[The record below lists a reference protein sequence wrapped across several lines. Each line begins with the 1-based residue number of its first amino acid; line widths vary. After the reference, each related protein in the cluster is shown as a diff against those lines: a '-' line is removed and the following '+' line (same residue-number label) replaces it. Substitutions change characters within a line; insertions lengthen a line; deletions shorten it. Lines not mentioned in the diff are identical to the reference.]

1 METTSPA
8 AERNKEPILNVLK
21 EIIRGSHKRLLEVG
35 AGNGQHAIYLAPHF
49 PHMQW
54 TASERGEYMVHLNR
68 RIQEGHVP
76 NLTPPFKLEIGVDD
90 FPKFTFDIILTINT
104 FHIMHWKEVKTFI
117 KVSAGRLQEG
127 GKVVIYGAF
136 NYGGQFTAPSNE
148 AFDKSL
154 KEQDPLRGIR
164 NFEDVVGAFEKNGF
178 ALADDFEMPSNNR
191 MLVFTRLK
199 HVSTPKVKSS
209 GSSGGGG
216 KPTNKIPSRR

>member
-1 METTSPA
+1 MEIPSSPA
-8 AERNKEPILNVLK
+8 AERNKEPILSVLK
-21 EIIRGSHKRLLEVG
+21 QVLRGTHKRLLEVG
-35 AGNGQHAIYLAPHF
+35 AGTGQHALYFAPQF

-54 TASERGEYMVHLNR
+54 TATERGENMVMLNR
-68 RIQEGHVP
+68 RVQEAFIP

-90 FPKFTFDIILTINT
+90 FPKFTFDVILTINT

-117 KVSAGRLQEG
+117 KLCAGRLQEG

-164 NFEDVVGAFEKNGF
+164 NFEDVCGAFEKNGF
-178 ALADDFEMPSNNR
+178 ALERDFEMPSNNR

-199 HVSTPKVKSS
+199 HVSTPKAKSP
-209 GSSGGGG
+209 GG
-216 KPTNKIPSRR
+216 KPSNKIPSRR